1 MGCSQEHKGIMR
13 LSKTNEILSQI
24 YQGLQNHCSTIDS
37 TNEERGIQMKW
48 GGREVFKEV
57 KIGIDYMVNPSLI
70 RYYEGI

>member
-1 MGCSQEHKGIMR
+1 
-13 LSKTNEILSQI
+13 
-24 YQGLQNHCSTIDS
+24 
-37 TNEERGIQMKW
+37 MKW